1 MGMKFKTMIPTFIPI
16 VMEMM
21 RVFKRNSKHDQDIK
35 KKDRTAEKLGSLE
48 HLMVRLEKQVQHN
61 RELYTKSLNKIR
73 IWLCLNSI
81 MLIAILIKLFLG

>member
-48 HLMVRLEKQVQHN
+48 HLMERLEKQVQHN

-81 MLIAILIKLFLG
+81 LLIAILIKLFLG